1 MSILALTISLLLSSF
16 KYHTLRNHLSLNK
29 GPPLTRPAEPPELGA
44 VIVLPRF
51 GGLHYRY
58 GKISA

>member
-1 MSILALTISLLLSSF
+1 MLVLALTISLLLSSF

-29 GPPLTRPAEPPELGA
+29 EPPVTRPAEPPELGA
-44 VIVLPRF
+44 TVALPRI

-58 GKISA
+58 SEIAA